1 MVDNI
6 MITTLELISQ
16 VNGVSEDEP
25 NHVKG
30 MYRLLV
36 ILILK
41 ITIQS
46 FNVYI
51 LLWAQNTP
59 QVVGVLYQ
67 LFHLIL
73 ITVLWWMIDIIFFPS
88 QMALIRISAIKWFT
102 LRLMCLPSKTNS
114 EIMPL
119 DHSKMYVFISEMLSE
134 NTHTLLFHNHL
145 LGNCI
150 PRMERKFIQ
159 IIQKFSKRSGI
170 FFQRRLY

>member
-6 MITTLELISQ
+6 VVTTLELIFQ

-36 ILILK
+36 IQILK

-51 LLWAQNTP
+51 LLWTQNTP
-59 QVVGVLYQ
+59 QVVGILYQ

-73 ITVLWWMIDIIFFPS
+73 ITVLWWMIDIIFLPS

-102 LRLMCLPSKTNS
+102 LRLMCLPSKT
-114 EIMPL
+114 
-119 DHSKMYVFISEMLSE
+119 
-134 NTHTLLFHNHL
+134 
-145 LGNCI
+145 
-150 PRMERKFIQ
+150 
-159 IIQKFSKRSGI
+159 KFSDYATWP
-170 FFQRRLY
+170 L